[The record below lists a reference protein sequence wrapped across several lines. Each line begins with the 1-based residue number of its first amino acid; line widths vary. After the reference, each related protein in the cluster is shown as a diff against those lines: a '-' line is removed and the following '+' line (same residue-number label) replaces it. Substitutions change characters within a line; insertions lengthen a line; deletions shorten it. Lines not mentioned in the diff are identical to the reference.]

1 MYNIITLKMVEDII
15 LLLLMYNCCIEYLD
29 LIKAD
34 IIKKKIVLLDTFEIE
49 NFIFHKL
56 YIISII

>member
-49 NFIFHKL
+49 NLIFHKL